1 MQNAEVNTVPGLC
14 LSPEEADPFG
24 IMWLSG
30 LPDGNLP
37 FFLPRAT
44 EDVPVLCGA
53 QRLHCIGMADQLL
66 LHTLPLSTDHID
78 LPFALALQLPTA
90 ANPQLEEQ
98 NKPTFSLFHISV
110 QNTVKEV
117 YVAHWYSESSLLL
130 GWKRET
136 LKISS
141 SV

>member
-14 LSPEEADPFG
+14 LSPEKADTSG
-24 IMWLSG
+24 TVWLSS

-37 FFLPRAT
+37 FLLPRAA
-44 EDVPVLCGA
+44 EDVPVLGRA
-53 QRLHCIGMADQLL
+53 QRLHRVAVADQLL
-66 LHTLPLSTDHID
+66 LHTPPLSTDHVD

-90 ANPQLEEQ
+90 ANPQLGEQ
-98 NKPTFSLFHISV
+98 NKPTAIFTISPFSQGGVL
-110 QNTVKEV
+110 
-117 YVAHWYSESSLLL
+117 AHWHSEGSLML
-130 GWKRET
+130 GWKRGT